1 VNFAKWTSRDAA
13 ALEAALAGL
22 AEEHFDGLV
31 NNVGS
36 VHPAALDDA
45 EWASLEAAMRLNLGT
60 ALALTQAV
68 LPGLRARGWGRIV
81 KISSVSALGIAER
94 TSYAAA
100 KSALIGVTRSW
111 ALELS

>member
-1 VNFAKWTSRDAA
+1 MNLADAA

-22 AEEHFDGLV
+22 AEEYFDGLV

-68 LPGLRARGWGRIV
+68 LPGLRAQGWGRIV
-81 KISSVSALGIAER
+81 RIRG
-94 TSYAAA
+94 
-100 KSALIGVTRSW
+100 G
-111 ALELS
+111 